1 MKLLK
6 KLTEL
11 ITPPIFRRESADRLE
26 PYAEGH
32 SLYSLLKPLIKQ
44 LLSAASVDDPSARE
58 AVAQIKRIA
67 RAKGLYLT
75 AFEMRSQLQAT
86 HTLDDQDTR
95 SYKARGYVL
104 AADFILGHIQREL
117 ADAKAGAQSIG
128 PNIFSGY
135 CDEMIACLLA
145 GPNVRRAIE
154 IPVTLLDDLLVT
166 ALDDV
171 EEGAGAYMVLAEH
184 VLACALQLT
193 MQRFVQQNEK
203 ASETPRPRARTET
216 IPSALAD
223 PLSTIDEEALNYVAG
238 LQHEVEKISAGFAA
252 LASRAPG
259 MAGASRKVDVRID
272 CLRKA
277 LGVANSAKY
286 LAFTAEVKEHL
297 ADLLQDAKP
306 EEAREL
312 YHGAAECYEAQG
324 QEESQL
330 HFTKLR
336 TIRYKKA
343 HSCFIKSGDTQ
354 GAARLQP
361 TGDNLPE

>member
-1 MKLLK
+1 M
-6 KLTEL
+6 
-11 ITPPIFRRESADRLE
+11 FRRGSADRPE
-26 PYAEGH
+26 AYAEGR
-32 SLYSLLKPLIKQ
+32 SLYSLLKPLLKQ

-58 AVAQIKRIA
+58 AVAEIKRIA

-75 AFEMRSQLQAT
+75 AFEMRSQLQFA
-86 HTLDDQDTR
+86 HTVDDQDAR

-117 ADAKAGAQSIG
+117 AAVKAGAQSIG

-135 CDEMIACLLA
+135 CNEMIACLLA

-171 EEGAGAYMVLAEH
+171 EEGAGAYMILAEQVLAT
-184 VLACALQLT
+184 VRQSA

-203 ASETPRPRARTET
+203 ASETPRPRAKGET
-216 IPSALAD
+216 IPYALAD
-223 PLSTIDEEALNYVAG
+223 PLSTIDEDALNYVAG
-238 LQHEVEKISAGFAA
+238 LQHEVGKISAGFAA

-259 MAGASRKVDVRID
+259 IAGASRKVDVRID
-272 CLRKA
+272 GLRKA
-277 LGVANSAKY
+277 LVIANSARY
-286 LAFTAEVKEHL
+286 LAFTAEVREHL
-297 ADLLQDAKP
+297 ADLLQDARP

-312 YHGAAECYEAQG
+312 YHGAAQCYEAQG
-324 QEESQL
+324 QQESRL
-330 HFTKLR
+330 HFTKLVA
-336 TIRYKKA
+336 IRYKKA

-354 GAARLQP
+354 AAARLQP